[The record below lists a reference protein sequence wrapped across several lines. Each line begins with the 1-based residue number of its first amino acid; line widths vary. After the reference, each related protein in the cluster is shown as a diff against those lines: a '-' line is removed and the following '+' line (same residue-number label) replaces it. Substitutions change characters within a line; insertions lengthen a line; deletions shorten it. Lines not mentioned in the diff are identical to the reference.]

1 MTETKISFD
10 ISNSDELKTLD
21 SKLSDAYANNNNIVF
36 SFNLTKLTVNNTNN
50 LTTVLSLVKKYKSQE
65 HKLKHIDIVCPKS
78 HTIKREIIK
87 KCIKSIKINK
97 PVYLVS

>member
-78 HTIKREIIK
+78 HTIKREIIR

>member
-1 MTETKISFD
+1 MTATKISFD
-10 ISNSDELKTLD
+10 ISNSVELLNLD
-21 SKLSDAYANNNNIVF
+21 DKLKEAYDKHDNIVF
-36 SFNLTKLTVNNTNN
+36 SFDLSRLTVKNTNN
-50 LTTVLSLVKKYKSQE
+50 LNIVLSLVKKYRAQE

-87 KCIKSIKINK
+87 KCIKTIKINK

>member
-10 ISNSDELKTLD
+10 ISNADELKSLD
-21 SKLSDAYANNNNIVF
+21 SKLSDAYENHSNVVF
-36 SFNLTKLTVNNTNN
+36 SFNLTRMTVNNTNN
-50 LTTVLSLVKKYKSQE
+50 LSMVLSLVKKYKDQE

-78 HTIKREIIK
+78 HTIKREIVK